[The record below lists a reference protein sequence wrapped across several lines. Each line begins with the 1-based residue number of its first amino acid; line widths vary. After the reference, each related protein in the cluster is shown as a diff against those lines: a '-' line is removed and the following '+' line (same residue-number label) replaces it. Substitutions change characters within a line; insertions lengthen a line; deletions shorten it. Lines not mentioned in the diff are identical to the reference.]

1 MKRMKRC
8 LAIAL
13 SAILSVGSII
23 ANSSLVM
30 AADVTG
36 EKVTSLN
43 VDFTN
48 SDFSNDC
55 IAVATTNKDTTVD
68 TSAAYDSTSKALA
81 WKSKGKDGI
90 DTSYHY
96 AYLNLNFNK
105 KVPISTTEPTV
116 IEYSAKWSTRRNSP
130 HLQVKFADASGNDIT
145 AGNSEALN
153 TFEYNGGELWVVAAN
168 DGGWKKSTVI
178 NNEQLSKDY
187 YVFRFIINTD
197 KTCRAFIKKDD
208 GKSEWIE
215 VYANDLQLVKSGTP
229 AYITGMYGRTFLD
242 QDTTSEVA
250 ENIKYVKVGPAS
262 EMLYADNINID
273 FTNNDFSNDCAA
285 IATTKSTSVTTS
297 ASYDATTKS
306 LAWTSKGTAAADQAF
321 LNLNFNKNVRIS
333 SKEATVIEYSAKW
346 STRRNA
352 PQLQVKFA
360 DASGSD
366 IETTNM
372 DALNTFE
379 YSEKLYGV
387 DGDKTSNNWLASTI
401 TNDELSQNYYI
412 FRFIIGADK
421 KCKVFIKKDD
431 GKSDW
436 VEIFTNKNL
445 QLAKSGTPAYI
456 TGMYGRIF
464 LDKDTANEVAENIK
478 YVKVGPASEMLY
490 ADNINVDFTNS
501 DFSNDCIAV
510 ATTNKDTTVD
520 TSAAY
525 DSTSKALA
533 WKSKG
538 KDGIDTSYHY
548 AYLNLNF
555 NKKVPI
561 STTEPTVIEYSAKWS
576 TRRNSPHLQVK
587 FADASEND
595 IEVVNMETLNT
606 FEYNNNLDIV
616 DSEGNWKASTITN
629 DALSKDYY
637 VFRFVINTDKTCRA
651 FIKKDDD
658 KSDWVEILANKNL
671 QLAKSGTPAYI
682 TGMYG
687 RTFLDKDATSE
698 VAENIKYVKV
708 GTLSKTDDV
717 FFADSLKV
725 EGKKVSTKITNS
737 KYTDPNATVYF
748 VLYDAND
755 VLAEVKPIKM
765 ELKTGVIA
773 LDAEFTETIGDNM
786 TVKGLVWNSDSLYP
800 YTEPLL
806 PSVTE

>member
-1 MKRMKRC
+1 M
-8 LAIAL
+8 
-13 SAILSVGSII
+13 
-23 ANSSLVM
+23 
-30 AADVTG
+30 
-36 EKVTSLN
+36 
-43 VDFTN
+43 
-48 SDFSNDC
+48 
-55 IAVATTNKDTTVD
+55 
-68 TSAAYDSTSKALA
+68 
-81 WKSKGKDGI
+81 
-90 DTSYHY
+90 
-96 AYLNLNFNK
+96 
-105 KVPISTTEPTV
+105 
-116 IEYSAKWSTRRNSP
+116 
-130 HLQVKFADASGNDIT
+130 
-145 AGNSEALN
+145 
-153 TFEYNGGELWVVAAN
+153 
-168 DGGWKKSTVI
+168 
-178 NNEQLSKDY
+178 SKDY

-215 VYANDLQLVKSGTP
+215 VYANALQLVKSGTP

-242 QDTTSEVA
+242 KDTTSEVA

-273 FTNNDFSNDCAA
+273 FTN
-285 IATTKSTSVTTS
+285 
-297 ASYDATTKS
+297 
-306 LAWTSKGTAAADQAF
+306 
-321 LNLNFNKNVRIS
+321 
-333 SKEATVIEYSAKW
+333 
-346 STRRNA
+346 
-352 PQLQVKFA
+352 
-360 DASGSD
+360 
-366 IETTNM
+366 
-372 DALNTFE
+372 
-379 YSEKLYGV
+379 
-387 DGDKTSNNWLASTI
+387 
-401 TNDELSQNYYI
+401 
-412 FRFIIGADK
+412 
-421 KCKVFIKKDD
+421 
-431 GKSDW
+431 
-436 VEIFTNKNL
+436 
-445 QLAKSGTPAYI
+445 
-456 TGMYGRIF
+456 
-464 LDKDTANEVAENIK
+464 
-478 YVKVGPASEMLY
+478 
-490 ADNINVDFTNS
+490 S
-501 DFSNDCIAV
+501 DFSNDCTAV

-525 DSTSKALA
+525 DSTAKALA

-682 TGMYG
+682 IGMYG

-737 KYTDPNATVYF
+737 KYTDPKATVYF